1 MPEKG
6 EVQSEG
12 LGAAAAVEDNHA
24 NPSVTATVEK
34 GKSINTGN
42 A

>member
-6 EVQSEG
+6 EVQSKG
-12 LGAAAAVEDNHA
+12 LGVATAIKDNHA